1 MLPIKDTKKILIYV
15 HLLNIHYKIKNKIIM
30 SRSGNLE
37 PIYDNGIY
45 GITENLLYLL
55 TNKKNYINIL
65 NSKLYNLIFEICK
78 SSGYHNPEIFKQIPF
93 ITENK
98 TDEELYKIFKLT
110 KDEIKL
116 INEIII

>member
-1 MLPIKDTKKILIYV
+1 
-15 HLLNIHYKIKNKIIM
+15 M

-65 NSKLYNLIFEICK
+65 NSKLCK

-98 TDEELYKIFKLT
+98 TDEEL
-110 KDEIKL
+110 
-116 INEIII
+116 